1 MHRFIGIISLFCLF
15 GGNLI
20 GQSLWRPASAYDMD
34 QLGVEAYVTPAKSL
48 MYSLNFDQMV
58 QKLKSGDGV
67 EINLPAPDGT
77 WMTFKSAFSP
87 AAEAAYY
94 ARYPQTGTYRIV
106 DPANPA
112 NLGKVDHTILGFHAY
127 FTLNGRTVMIDPIFR
142 GNTTYYSVYYQDE
155 YFDGAPDFK
164 FHCDVHDELEEHID
178 IEFLEESFLTPV
190 AALRSAPIN
199 LKQYRLAVATTG
211 EYYNANGGNIPAVS
225 AEIITAINR
234 VNSILE
240 RDVAS
245 QLILVAN
252 NDTLIFT
259 NSTTDPYTNGDT
271 QAMINE
277 NPPAVNARIGV
288 LNYDI
293 GHVFGTNAGGLAQL
307 SSICTNAK
315 ARGVTSAGQLKFD
328 AFYVRYVGHEVGHQ
342 FSATHTM
349 NKCDNQNE
357 TPATAWEPGSGSTIM
372 SYFGLCGTNN
382 VTPNT
387 PGDYYH
393 GGNITQMTNFVLNGN
408 GNNCGTDVPTSNEP
422 PTVNYE
428 YSSGFF
434 IPIST
439 PFKLSAQ
446 GEDLNPE
453 DLLTYCWEQVNTG
466 PITDAGDPVG
476 NSPLFRSWE
485 PTADSIR
492 YFPRLPSVV
501 LGLTNKFEYLP
512 DYSRDLAFQ
521 VTVRD
526 NNSEAGATARRS
538 VFFRSDEAAGP
549 FTVTSFSSVDTVY
562 QGDYVEITWDV
573 ANTDQAPV
581 NCKLVNIRLSING
594 GTDFPFYLAEN
605 VPNNGS
611 FFVSIPPVFT
621 TSGRIMV
628 EAADNI
634 FFNTNTRN
642 LRILEPASP
651 RFGMEVA
658 PYNQIACIPNDIGV
672 IIKVDSVLGFDQEV
686 TLSVVEGLPPGA
698 TVTFSENPVVPPAEV
713 TMSINTEGVIGGG
726 LFNILIAG
734 ESAGIEIAE
743 RPFTVNLFST
753 DYSTLD
759 AISPASGS
767 SGIGPNPQLSWIE
780 QPDAESYTIQ
790 VATSPS
796 FGASIVDQQVGVT
809 AIQYTVSTPLNDN
822 TLYYWRVIPVNIC
835 GEAQDVPVFAFHT
848 ATLSCGE
855 LTNNT
860 VLTIPA
866 QGIHQLSSPVDVN
879 VSGDVSAIRIKSFK
893 GNHANIGHLRANLES
908 PLGTKVKLWSF
919 KCSFQGGT
927 MNFGINDESP
937 TAFSCPP
944 NTGLTYKSEELLST
958 FNGEP
963 LMGTWKLNID
973 DLTSGSGGQVDEWT
987 LEFCS
992 NVVLNPPAFIRNDE
1006 LVLKPSATKGIG
1018 SNLLLVADPDNTDE
1032 ELVFTLVRTPSKGN
1046 LLLDGAILFVGDSF
1060 TQEDVNTSLLSYAH
1074 LGTEEESD
1082 NFLFT
1087 VQDGAGGWLG
1097 IDQFSIRTDESVSIL
1112 RPDFITES
1120 LLIWPNPTSATAYIQ
1135 LSGIDLKNAQ
1145 ISVYNEIGQIQ
1156 NVSAQLTRDDQFAI
1170 QTENLLS
1177 GFYFVVIN
1185 HQNGVATGKLRI
1197 VR

>member
-1 MHRFIGIISLFCLF
+1 MQRFIGIISLLCLF
-15 GGNLI
+15 GGNLL
-20 GQSLWRPASAYDMD
+20 GQSLWRPASADDMD
-34 QLGVEAYVTPAKSL
+34 KLGIEAHVIPAKSL
-48 MYSLNFDQMV
+48 EFRLNFDQMV
-58 QKLKSGDGV
+58 QILKSGVGAEV
-67 EINLPAPDGT
+67 SLPAPDGT
-77 WMTFKSAFSP
+77 WITFKSAFSP

-94 ARYPQTGTYRIV
+94 ARHPQTGTYSIV
-106 DPANPA
+106 DPNNPS
-112 NLGKVDHTILGFHAY
+112 NRGKVDHTIHGFHAY
-127 FTLNGRTVMIDPIFR
+127 FTLNERTVMIDPIFR

-155 YFDGAPDFK
+155 YYDGAPTFK
-164 FHCDVHDELEEHID
+164 FHCDVHDEPADHLNT
-178 IEFLEESFLTPV
+178 EFLEESLFTPV
-190 AALRSAPIN
+190 AALRSVPID

-211 EYYNANGGNIPAVS
+211 EYYNDHGGSIQAVS
-225 AEIITAINR
+225 AEIVTAINR
-234 VNSILE
+234 VNSFLE
-240 RDVAS
+240 RDVAA

-259 NSTTDPYTNGDT
+259 NPTTDPYTNGDT
-271 QAMINE
+271 QAMIIE
-277 NPPAVNARIGV
+277 NPPAINSRIGS

-293 GHVFGTNAGGLAQL
+293 GHVFGTNAGGLATL
-307 SSICTNAK
+307 SSICTNGK

-357 TPATAWEPGSGSTIM
+357 TPTTAWEPGSGSTIM
-372 SYFGLCGTNN
+372 SYFGLCGINN

-393 GGNITQMTNFVLNGN
+393 GGNITQIRNFILNGN

-422 PTVNYE
+422 PTVDFE
-428 YSSGFF
+428 YANGFF

-446 GEDLNPE
+446 GLDLNPG
-453 DLLTYCWEQVNTG
+453 DVLTYCWEQMNTG
-466 PITDAGDPVG
+466 PLTDAGDPIL
-476 NSPLFRSWE
+476 NSPLFRTWE
-485 PTADSIR
+485 PTTEPIR

-501 LGLTNKFEYLP
+501 LGLFNKFEYLP
-512 DYSRDLAFQ
+512 DYSRDLSFQ

-526 NNSEAGATARRS
+526 NNPQAGGTARKT

-549 FTVTSFSSVDTVY
+549 FRVTSFTSVDTVY

-581 NCKLVNIRLSING
+581 NCQLVNIRLSING
-594 GTDFPFYLAEN
+594 GLEFPISLAEN
-605 VPNNGS
+605 VPNTGS

-634 FFNTNTRN
+634 FFNTNSRN

-651 RFGMEVA
+651 RFAMEVA
-658 PYNQIACIPNDIGV
+658 PYNQIACIPNAIGV
-672 IIKVDSVLGFDQEV
+672 IVNIDPVLGFDQEIN
-686 TLSVVEGLPPGA
+686 LSVVSGLPNGA
-698 TVTFSENPVVPPAEV
+698 TVTFSENPVVAPATV
-713 TMSINTEGVIGGG
+713 TMTIETVGVIDGGQ
-726 LFNILIAG
+726 FDIVIAG
-734 ESAGIEIAE
+734 ESAGLEIAE
-743 RPFTVNLFST
+743 RPFTIDLFRT

-767 SGIGPNPQLSWIE
+767 SGVGPNPQLSWVD
-780 QPDAESYTIQ
+780 QADADRYIVQ

-796 FGASIVDQQVGVT
+796 FGSTIVDQQVGVT
-809 AIQYTVSTPLNDN
+809 ANQYTVSTPLNDN
-822 TLYYWRVIPVNIC
+822 TLYFWRVIPVNIC
-835 GEAQDVPVFAFHT
+835 GEAQGVPVFAFHT

-855 LTNNT
+855 LTNIN
-860 VLTIPA
+860 VLTIPG
-866 QGIHQLSSPVDVN
+866 QGIHQLSSPVVVN
-879 VSGDVSAIRIKSFK
+879 VSGEVSAIRIKSFK
-893 GNHANIGHLRANLES
+893 GTHANIGHLRGNLES

-919 KCSFQGGT
+919 KCSFQGGS

-937 TAFSCPP
+937 TPFSCPP
-944 NTGLTYKSEELLST
+944 NTGLTYKSEELLSA

-992 NVVLNPPAFIRNDE
+992 NVVLNPPTFVRNEE
-1006 LVLKPSATKGIG
+1006 LLLKPSNTKNIG
-1018 SNLLLVADPDNTDE
+1018 NSLLLVSDPDNTADE
-1032 ELVFTLVRTPSKGN
+1032 LIFTLVRVPSKGN
-1046 LLLDGAILFVGDSF
+1046 LLLNGVVLLEGNTFSQA
-1060 TQEDVNTSLLSYAH
+1060 DVNNGALSYQH

-1082 NFLFT
+1082 HFLFT
-1087 VQDGAGGWLG
+1087 VEDGSGGWLG
-1097 IDQFSIRTDESVSIL
+1097 IDQFSIRTDESVSL
-1112 RPDFITES
+1112 LKPDFISEA
-1120 LLIWPNPTSATAYIQ
+1120 LMIWPNPTSAAAYIQ
-1135 LSGIDLKNAQ
+1135 LSGFDLTDAH
-1145 ISVYNEIGQIQ
+1145 ITVYNEIGQVQ
-1156 NVSAQLTRDDQFAI
+1156 QVSAQLTGEDQYTI
-1170 QTENLLS
+1170 QTDGLLS
-1177 GFYFVVIN
+1177 GIYFVVIN
-1185 HQNGVATGKLRI
+1185 HQKGVATGKLRV